1 MSAQKLIEYLLKLT
15 GKNVNASDELQITSG
30 QRARLH
36 SWLKTNGYVIN
47 AATLRGKVTV
57 ESILGIQSLSKV
69 IKEVDSISESPSFE
83 SAGNQSDASTFATTD
98 VTADGLNIGI
108 DIQEVDALIPLEARL
123 DLKSSPDLLGI
134 FSIQEI
140 SFAETQGNPPSTLT
154 AIFCIKEAIKKAGG
168 PKYLNLD
175 FSEIK
180 LEFKSGKVI
189 YPGFII
195 DYSCTAK
202 YAIAFCLSQKYSL
215 SNARPIEKGTNTTV
229 GVNDKKVAR
238 NSPWQFWKI

>member
-57 ESILGIQSLSKV
+57 ESILGIQSLSKF

-123 DLKSSPDLLGI
+123 DLKSSPDLL
-134 FSIQEI
+134 
-140 SFAETQGNPPSTLT
+140 
-154 AIFCIKEAIKKAGG
+154 
-168 PKYLNLD
+168 
-175 FSEIK
+175 
-180 LEFKSGKVI
+180 
-189 YPGFII
+189 
-195 DYSCTAK
+195 
-202 YAIAFCLSQKYSL
+202 LSL
-215 SNARPIEKGTNTTV
+215 IH
-229 GVNDKKVAR
+229 
-238 NSPWQFWKI
+238 I